1 MTKVAGAKNRMVML
15 SNSQMIEYNASG
27 MALSHQV
34 TSAYFKTAKGEFDVV
49 SRVRLLK
56 KIGSV

>member
-1 MTKVAGAKNRMVML
+1 MVML